1 MISVED
7 KFDKATERARI
18 KKKHREEKRKSKE
31 NEDDESSE
39 GQTEEQVEGKQGKR
53 KLTVFKKIVHKKKV
67 STEEEEDVME
77 TGLSLGDA

>member
-1 MISVED
+1 MKAKEVISVED

-18 KKKHREEKRKSKE
+18 KKKHREE

>member
-1 MISVED
+1 MKAKEVMSLEN

-18 KKKHREEKRKSKE
+18 KKKHREE

-53 KLTVFKKIVHKKKV
+53 KLTVFKKIVHKKM
-67 STEEEEDVME
+67 STEEEDDVME

>member
-1 MISVED
+1 MKAKEVMYLEN

-18 KKKHREEKRKSKE
+18 KKKHREE

-53 KLTVFKKIVHKKKV
+53 KLTVFKKIVHKKM
-67 STEEEEDVME
+67 STEEEDDVME